1 MPGREAPVSLSIDLR
16 AKRWPGSAEPV
27 LANLRLEAGDGEFVC
42 LVGPSGCGKSTLLA
56 AVAGLDA
63 DWDGRIVAPAER
75 GCLFQTPR
83 LMPWLTVRANLGLVL
98 PGGQCTAQAE
108 ALLAAMDIEPAL
120 LGRYPAQLSGGQQRR
135 VALARAF
142 AVRPRLLLLDEPF
155 VSLDA
160 PVAQKLREL
169 LLAHWLRERP
179 TVLFVTHDLDEALAL
194 GDRIVFLGGRPA
206 GIVQETALVE
216 PRPRAP
222 DTIARHRQL
231 LLAAHPE
238 LLSGRVA
245 TDPETPVP

>member
-1 MPGREAPVSLSIDLR
+1 MIELHDLR
-16 AKRWPGSAEPV
+16 YAWPRAGRDC
-27 LANLRLEAGDGEFVC
+27 LAIDALQVGTGETLF
-42 LVGPSGCGKSTLLA
+42 LHGPSGCGKSTLLA

-206 GIVQETALVE
+206 GIVLEQVLAE
-216 PRPRAP
+216 PRPRVP
-222 DTIARHRQL
+222 DAVWRLRRQL
-231 LLAAHPE
+231 LSTHPE
-238 LLSGRVA
+238 LLSGRVMS
-245 TDPETPVP
+245 DPENPRP